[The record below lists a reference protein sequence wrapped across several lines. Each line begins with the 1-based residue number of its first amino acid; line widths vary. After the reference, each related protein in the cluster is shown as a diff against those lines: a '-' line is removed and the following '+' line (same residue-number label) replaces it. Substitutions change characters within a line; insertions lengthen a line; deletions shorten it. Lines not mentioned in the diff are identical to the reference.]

1 MQGRGAASFWRPGG
15 GGKSGEEIVPPQVG
29 KKNFG
34 PLGGGKKIVFAPP
47 FLEQNMT
54 MSLAIVANIEKAF
67 FTVEKY
73 RILNT
78 E

>member
-1 MQGRGAASFWRPGG
+1 MHGRGTASFWRPGG
-15 GGKSGEEIVPPQVG
+15 GKSGEEIASPQG
-29 KKNFG
+29 EKKILA
-34 PLGGGKKIVFAPP
+34 PSGGGQENCFCPP

-54 MSLAIVANIEKAF
+54 MSLAIVANIEEAL